1 MLFVKKGMLF
11 FNTGMLFVNKDL
23 LLLNN
28 GRKSHVV
35 TGTKDG

>member
-1 MLFVKKGMLF
+1 MLF
-11 FNTGMLFVNKDL
+11 FNKGMLFVNKDL